1 MKVMLVVAHGSRN
14 AAANQEIEHLARRV
28 QDLCNGEFAAVVPAF
43 LEFAEPGIQQG
54 VARCIG
60 LGASEIVVV
69 PYFLAA
75 GNHVKRDIP
84 GEIACAR
91 AGHPDISI
99 ELAPYVGGSDA
110 MAELVLHC
118 SRHGASD

>member
-1 MKVMLVVAHGSRN
+1 MKILLLVAHGSRN
-14 AAANQEIEHLARRV
+14 AAANIEIEALARRV
-28 QDLCNGEFAAVVPAF
+28 QDLGDGEFTAVVPAF
-43 LEFAEPGIQQG
+43 LELAEPGIQQG

-75 GNHVKRDIP
+75 GNHVKHDIP
-84 GEIACAR
+84 GEVACAR
-91 AGHPDISI
+91 AGHPNVSI

-110 MAELVLHC
+110 MAELVLGC
-118 SRHGASD
+118 SRRTAED